1 MTIAPPLPPF
11 YRLHHLERIDSTNEE
26 AKRLAAAGAP
36 EGTLVWAD
44 AQSAGR
50 GRRGRN
56 WISPQGNL
64 YLSLLLRPSCTPA
77 QAAQLG
83 FAASLAVAETCAR
96 VLPAEA
102 APRCKWPNDVLVGG
116 RKIAGIL
123 LESRAG
129 AIDRLEFIVIGIGIN
144 VATHPE
150 GMEYPAIS
158 LAAAGA
164 EVTAAA
170 LLPILGER
178 LLAWHEVW
186 RGPAGFAALR
196 SAWLAQAIG
205 LGDEI
210 RVRLPERELRGRFAG
225 LDEHGHLLLEG
236 PGGMT
241 PIAAAE
247 IFPAA

>member
-1 MTIAPPLPPF
+1 MTSPPQLPPF

-50 GRRGRN
+50 GRRGRD
-56 WISPQGNL
+56 WVSPRAISISRCCCGVLHAN
-64 YLSLLLRPSCTPA
+64 SGGAVGLR
-77 QAAQLG
+77 G
-83 FAASLAVAETCAR
+83 VACRRRDLRERSA
-96 VLPAEA
+96 AEA

-144 VATHPE
+144 VASYPE
-150 GMEYPAIS
+150 GTEYPAIS

-178 LLAWHEVW
+178 LLAWHRSGAVLPVSRRCAR
-186 RGPAGFAALR
+186 RGSHKQSD
-196 SAWLAQAIG
+196 SATKSACACPKG
-205 LGDEI
+205 NC
-210 RVRLPERELRGRFAG
+210 
-225 LDEHGHLLLEG
+225 
-236 PGGMT
+236 
-241 PIAAAE
+241 AAAS
-247 IFPAA
+247 PGSTNTATCCSTDRAA